1 MWRGISAFKG
11 VVPQVTASGC
21 DQHNTATRLHVGTP
35 LRLEPDPG
43 LEFGTVL
50 LGRTL
55 DAETSEHDLQER
67 YDNRDSATCCRIT
80 IGRRGALASWQAG
93 KLPRRR
99 NAPSRARRAGRVGDP
114 GVADV
119 QYQGLPLIAL
129 KTVRGVER
137 AFN

>member
-93 KLPRRR
+93 KL
-99 NAPSRARRAGRVGDP
+99 ASCQEGGMLL
-114 GVADV
+114 
-119 QYQGLPLIAL
+119 QGHEGQGGLGIQAWQTYST
-129 KTVRGVER
+129 KGCR
-137 AFN
+137 